1 MAICYQKLFYGLP
14 HELRSTLEW
23 KGKKFKDFQIK
34 NFVDDYSN
42 YIKAEENYISV
53 LRENSMKSKHFY
65 IINNSFFLFNPNFY
79 KRKFENKFKKQNIL
93 VKLFILLIY
102 INIKFRKIF
111 FYILIKKIVKKLF
124 QK

>member
-1 MAICYQKLFYGLP
+1 MP

-23 KGKKFKDFQIK
+23 KGKKFKDFHIK
-34 NFVDDYSN
+34 NFGDDYSN

-79 KRKFENKFKKQNIL
+79 KRKFENKFKKTEYFGKIIY
-93 VKLFILLIY
+93 FINLY
-102 INIKFRKIF
+102 
-111 FYILIKKIVKKLF
+111 
-124 QK
+124 

>member
-1 MAICYQKLFYGLP
+1 M
-14 HELRSTLEW
+14 E
-23 KGKKFKDFQIK
+23 GKKFKDFHIK
-34 NFVDDYSN
+34 NFGDDYSN

-102 INIKFRKIF
+102 INIKFRKIL